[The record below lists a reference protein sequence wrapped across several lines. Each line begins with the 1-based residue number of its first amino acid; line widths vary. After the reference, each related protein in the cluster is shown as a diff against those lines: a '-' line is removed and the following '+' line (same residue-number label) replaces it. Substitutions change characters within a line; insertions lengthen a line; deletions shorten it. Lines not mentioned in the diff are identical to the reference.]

1 MQLVALD
8 APPSTAATVKETHRR
23 LVGLALVPLS
33 LAANE
38 VA

>member
-8 APPSTAATVKETHRR
+8 APPSTAATVEETRRR
-23 LVGLALVPLS
+23 LLALVSLS